1 VTAQLPARLIV
12 TALIRSVQAQGGFAT
27 VLRSGHD
34 QAGSIMLQCT
44 KMGQFERLLERQMT
58 LDGAY
63 EWRAIPEAQ
72 EKNALEL
79 NDYMERRHAR
89 DRDLWVIELD
99 VADTERFIAEL
110 NAFG

>member
-1 VTAQLPARLIV
+1 MTAQLPARLIV
-12 TALIRSVQAQGGFAT
+12 TALIRSVQVQGGFAT
-27 VLRSGHD
+27 VLKSGND
-34 QAGSIMLQCT
+34 DSGSIMLQCT

-72 EKNALEL
+72 NKNPLEL
-79 NDYMERRHAR
+79 NDYIERRYAQ
-89 DRDLWVIELD
+89 DRDLWVLELD
-99 VADTERFIAEL
+99 VADTERFVAEL